1 MAGGNNN
8 INRMSPRQRMIN
20 LMYIVLTAMLALNVS
35 SDVLNGFRLVH
46 EGLQTSYLQTSRK
59 AELQYKYL
67 SGLYAAKPEKV
78 QPQYDRGTRV
88 HKAAME
94 LYKDIEEY
102 KRLIAVEADG
112 PGATPATM
120 RNEDDLN
127 AAGEVMLNPLN
138 RLGAKLR
145 QKVHAFRDLIIPM
158 IGDPTQQ
165 ATVRDLLTLDGKKG
179 KDDGPGIVTWENK
192 TFENMPAVAAIT
204 ILTKL
209 QNDIRTAESD
219 TYNRIIA
226 SIDLSD
232 IPLNEELRAEA
243 AAIQQPATHFTTNN
257 PAVTVGNPT
266 VAQTMANILYAGIDN
281 PVSISVPGVSS
292 DNVSATMT
300 NGTLTRDGDNWT
312 ARVSQVGGE
321 AEIHIKAGGR
331 EVGIMKFRIRKL
343 PDPAAYMIVGG
354 NQYKGAPKRISKGAL
369 LSASGV
375 GAALD
380 DGVLDIPFTIVSFT
394 TVFVDQMGNAIPEVS
409 AGAGFSQRQ
418 IEKFRELKP
427 GKTFYITNIKA
438 KGPDGIVREIPSME
452 VRLN

>member
-1 MAGGNNN
+1 
-8 INRMSPRQRMIN
+8 MIN

-35 SDVLNGFRLVH
+35 SDVLSGFRLIH
-46 EGLQTSYLQTSRK
+46 EGLQVSYQQTSRK

-67 SGLYAAKPEKV
+67 SDLFGAKPDKV
-78 QPQYDRGTRV
+78 KEWYDRGTIV
-88 HKAAME
+88 HKAAQE
-94 LYKDIEEY
+94 LYGDIEEY

-112 PGATPATM
+112 TDARPENM
-120 RNEDDLN
+120 RNEDDLE
-127 AAGEVMLNPLN
+127 AAGEVMLNPLSS
-138 RLGAKLR
+138 RGAKLR
-145 QKVHAFRDLIIPM
+145 QKVHAFRDLIVPLV
-158 IGDPTQQ
+158 GDKERQ
-165 ATVRDLLTLDGKKG
+165 ATVRALLTLDGKAG
-179 KDDGPGIVTWENK
+179 KDGIVNIPWESK

-204 ILTKL
+204 LLTKL

-219 TYNRIIA
+219 TYNHLIA
-226 SIDLSD
+226 SIDMTD
-232 IPLNEELRAEA
+232 IPLNPELRAEA
-243 AAIQQPATHFTTNN
+243 QAITQNTFTTNN
-257 PAVTVGNPT
+257 PAVTVGSPT

-300 NGTLTRDGDNWT
+300 NGTLVREGDRWI
-312 ARVSQVGGE
+312 ARVSQVGSE
-321 AEIHIKAGGR
+321 AEIKITANGSQ
-331 EVGIMKFRIRKL
+331 VGIMKFRIRKL
-343 PDPAAYMIVGG
+343 PDPAAFMIVGG

-380 DGVLDIPFTIVSFT
+380 DGVLDIPFTILSFT

-409 AGAGFSQRQ
+409 NGNTFSPRQ

-427 GKTFYITNIKA
+427 GKTFFITNIKA
-438 KGPDGIVREIPSME
+438 KGPDGITREIPSME

>member
-1 MAGGNNN
+1 M
-8 INRMSPRQRMIN
+8 
-20 LMYIVLTAMLALNVS
+20 
-35 SDVLNGFRLVH
+35 
-46 EGLQTSYLQTSRK
+46 
-59 AELQYKYL
+59 
-67 SGLYAAKPEKV
+67 
-78 QPQYDRGTRV
+78 
-88 HKAAME
+88 
-94 LYKDIEEY
+94 
-102 KRLIAVEADG
+102 
-112 PGATPATM
+112 
-120 RNEDDLN
+120 
-127 AAGEVMLNPLN
+127 
-138 RLGAKLR
+138 
-145 QKVHAFRDLIIPM
+145 
-158 IGDPTQQ
+158 
-165 ATVRDLLTLDGKKG
+165 
-179 KDDGPGIVTWENK
+179 
-192 TFENMPAVAAIT
+192 
-204 ILTKL
+204 
-209 QNDIRTAESD
+209 
-219 TYNRIIA
+219 
-226 SIDLSD
+226 
-232 IPLNEELRAEA
+232 
-243 AAIQQPATHFTTNN
+243 
-257 PAVTVGNPT
+257 TVGNPT

-292 DNVSATMT
+292 DNVSATMS

-312 ARVSQVGGE
+312 ARVTQVGGE
-321 AEIHIKAGGR
+321 AEIHITANGR
-331 EVGIMKFRIRKL
+331 EAGVMKFRIRKL

>member
-35 SDVLNGFRLVH
+35 SDVLNGFRVVH
-46 EGLQTSYLQTSRK
+46 EGLQISYVQTSRK

-67 SGLYAAKPEKV
+67 SDLYAVKPDKV
-78 QPQYDRGTRV
+78 KQWFDHGTRV
-88 HKAAME
+88 HKSAQE
-94 LYKDIEEY
+94 LYKDIENY
-102 KRLIAVEADG
+102 KRLIAEEADG
-112 PGATPATM
+112 AGALPGNM
-120 RNEDDLN
+120 RNEDDLE

-138 RLGAKLR
+138 RRGALLR
-145 QKVHAFRDLIIPM
+145 EKVHAFRDLILPLV
-158 IGDPTQQ
+158 GDKERQ
-165 ATVRDLLTLDGKKG
+165 ATVRDLLTLDGKAG
-179 KDDGPGIVTWENK
+179 KNGISDIPWENK

-219 TYNRIIA
+219 TYNHLIA
-226 SIDLSD
+226 SIDMTD
-232 IPLNEELRAEA
+232 IPLDPELRAEA
-243 AAIQQPATHFTTNN
+243 EAIVNNTFTTNN

-292 DNVSATMT
+292 ENVSATMT
-300 NGTLTRDGDNWT
+300 NGSLTRDGDKWI
-312 ARVSQVGGE
+312 ARVSQVGSE
-321 AEIHIKAGGR
+321 AEIKITANGSQ
-331 EVGIMKFRIRKL
+331 VGIMKFRIRKL
-343 PDPAAYMIVGG
+343 PDPAAYMIVGA

-409 AGAGFSQRQ
+409 AGNSFSQRQ

-427 GKTFYITNIKA
+427 GKTFFITNIKA
-438 KGPDGIVREIPSME
+438 KGPDGITREIPSLE

>member
-1 MAGGNNN
+1 
-8 INRMSPRQRMIN
+8 MIN

-46 EGLQTSYLQTSRK
+46 EGLQISYVQTSRK

-67 SGLYAAKPEKV
+67 SDLFAAKPDKV
-78 QPQYDRGTRV
+78 KPWYDHGTRV
-88 HKAAME
+88 HRAAQE
-94 LYKDIEEY
+94 LYKEIEEC
-102 KRLIAVEADG
+102 KRLIMEEADG
-112 PGATPATM
+112 ADVLPGEM

-138 RLGAKLR
+138 PRGAKLR
-145 QKVHAFRDLIIPM
+145 EKVHAFRDLILPLV
-158 IGDPTQQ
+158 GDRDRQ
-165 ATVRDLLTLDGKKG
+165 ATVRGLLTLDGNAG
-179 KDDGPGIVTWENK
+179 KDGNPLVSWESK
-192 TFENMPAVAAIT
+192 TFDNMPAVAAIT

-219 TYNRIIA
+219 TYNHLIA
-226 SIDLSD
+226 SIDMTD
-232 IPLNEELRAEA
+232 IPLDPELRAEA
-243 AAIQQPATHFTTNN
+243 AAIVNNNFTTNN
-257 PAVTVGNPT
+257 PAVTVGTPT

-292 DNVSATMT
+292 ENVSATMT
-300 NGTLTRDGDNWT
+300 NGTLSRDGDKWI
-312 ARVSQVGGE
+312 ARVSQVGSE
-321 AEIHIKAGGR
+321 AEIHITANGSQ
-331 EVGIMKFRIRKL
+331 VGIMKFRIRKL
-343 PDPAAYMIVGG
+343 PDPAAYMLVGG

-409 AGAGFSQRQ
+409 AGSSFSPRQ
-418 IEKFRELKP
+418 MEKFRELKP
-427 GKTFYITNIKA
+427 GKSFFITNIKA
-438 KGPDGIVREIPSME
+438 KGPDGITREIPSLE